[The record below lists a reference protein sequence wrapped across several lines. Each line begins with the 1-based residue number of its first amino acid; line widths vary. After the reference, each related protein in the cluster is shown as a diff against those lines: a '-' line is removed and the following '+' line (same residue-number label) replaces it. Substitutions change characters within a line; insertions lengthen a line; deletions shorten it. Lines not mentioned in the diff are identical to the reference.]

1 MFSGNV
7 YFWNVKSTW
16 LFLCLSV
23 VSIHAQTDSLQMVI
37 LPGEKTPQS
46 YIGLDEVVVYQPIKL
61 NSYEEMKKYIL
72 LRRRVLKVYPYAQ
85 LASERF
91 TTLKERLDQM
101 DKRRQKKRYA
111 KRIEKYLEGEFSEE
125 LKKLTRKE
133 GQILVKLIHRE
144 TGITPHTLVKTYR
157 NGLRATVYQFTAKLF
172 DIDLKTEFNPSK
184 EQEDMWIEDILL
196 RSGMTMRYNEENIKK

>member
-1 MFSGNV
+1 MK
-7 YFWNVKSTW
+7 WTW

-91 TTLKERLDQM
+91 TTLKERLEQM

-157 NGLRATVYQFTAKLF
+157 NGLRASVYQFTAKLF
-172 DIDLKTEFNPSK
+172 DIDLKTEFNPS
-184 EQEDMWIEDILL
+184 EVQEDMWIEDILF

>member
-91 TTLKERLDQM
+91 TTLKERLEQM

-172 DIDLKTEFNPSK
+172 DIDLKTEFNPS
-184 EQEDMWIEDILL
+184 EVQEDMWIEDILF

>member
-1 MFSGNV
+1 M
-7 YFWNVKSTW
+7 
-16 LFLCLSV
+16 
-23 VSIHAQTDSLQMVI
+23 
-37 LPGEKTPQS
+37 
-46 YIGLDEVVVYQPIKL
+46 
-61 NSYEEMKKYIL
+61 L

-111 KRIEKYLEGEFSEE
+111 KRIEKYLEGEFTEE

-144 TGITPHTLVKTYR
+144 TGITPHALVKTYR

-172 DIDLKTEFNPSK
+172 DIDLKTEFNPS
-184 EQEDMWIEDILL
+184 EVQEDMWIEDILF

>member
-1 MFSGNV
+1 MK
-7 YFWNVKSTW
+7 WTW
-16 LFLCLSV
+16 LFLCLSSL
-23 VSIHAQTDSLQMVI
+23 SIHAQTDSLPMVI
-37 LPGEKTPQS
+37 IPGEKTPQS

-61 NSYEEMKKYIL
+61 KSFEEMKKYML

-91 TTLKERLDQM
+91 TTLKERLDHM
-101 DKRRQKKRYA
+101 HGRRQKKRYA

-144 TGITPHTLVKTYR
+144 TGITPHALVKTYR

-172 DIDLKTEFNPSK
+172 DIDLKTEFNPS
-184 EQEDMWIEDILL
+184 EVQEDIWIEDILY
-196 RSGMTMRYNEENIKK
+196 RSGLTTTYFEENPEKF

>member
-1 MFSGNV
+1 
-7 YFWNVKSTW
+7 
-16 LFLCLSV
+16 
-23 VSIHAQTDSLQMVI
+23 MVI
-37 LPGEKTPQS
+37 LPGEKTPPS

-61 NSYEEMKKYIL
+61 NSFEEMKKYML

-91 TTLKERLDQM
+91 STLKERLDQM

-111 KRIEKYLEGEFSEE
+111 KRIEKYLEGGFSEE

-144 TGITPHTLVKTYR
+144 TGITPHALVKTYR

-172 DIDLKTEFNPSK
+172 DIDLKTEFNPS
-184 EQEDMWIEDILL
+184 EVQEDMWIEDILF

>member
-1 MFSGNV
+1 MK
-7 YFWNVKSTW
+7 WTC

-23 VSIHAQTDSLQMVI
+23 LSIHAQMDSLPMVI
-37 LPGEKTPQS
+37 LPGDKTPQS

-61 NSYEEMKKYIL
+61 NSFEEMKKYML

-91 TTLKERLDQM
+91 TSLKERLNQM
-101 DKRRQKKRYA
+101 DGRREKKRYA

-172 DIDLKTEFNPSK
+172 DIDLKTEFNPSDV
-184 EQEDMWIEDILL
+184 QEDMWIEDILF
-196 RSGMTMRYNEENIKK
+196 RSGMTMRYKEENIKK

>member
-1 MFSGNV
+1 MK
-7 YFWNVKSTW
+7 WTC

-23 VSIHAQTDSLQMVI
+23 VSIHAQADSLPMVI
-37 LPGEKTPQS
+37 LPGEKIPQY

-61 NSYEEMKKYIL
+61 NSFEEMEKYML

-85 LASERF
+85 LASKRF
-91 TTLKERLDQM
+91 TTLKERLERI
-101 DKRRQKKRYA
+101 DKRHQKKRYA

-144 TGITPHTLVKTYR
+144 TGITPHALVKTYR

-172 DIDLKTEFNPSK
+172 DIDLKTEFNPS
-184 EQEDMWIEDILL
+184 EVQEDMWIEDILF
-196 RSGMTMRYNEENIKK
+196 RSGMKMLYNK

>member
-1 MFSGNV
+1 MKWTG
-7 YFWNVKSTW
+7 
-16 LFLCLSV
+16 LFLSLFI
-23 VSIHAQTDSLQMVI
+23 VSIHAQTDSLPMVI

-61 NSYEEMKKYIL
+61 KSFEEMKKYML
-72 LRRRVLKVYPYAQ
+72 LRRRVLKVYPYAR

-91 TTLKERLDQM
+91 TTLKERLNQM
-101 DKRRQKKRYA
+101 DGRRQKKRYA

-144 TGITPHTLVKTYR
+144 TRITPHSLVKTYR

-172 DIDLKTEFNPSK
+172 DIDLKMEFDPSK
-184 EQEDMWIEDILL
+184 VQEDIWIEDILI
-196 RSGMTMRYNEENIKK
+196 RSGITARYFEENVKK

>member
-1 MFSGNV
+1 MK
-7 YFWNVKSTW
+7 WTW

-23 VSIHAQTDSLQMVI
+23 VSIHGQTDSLPMVI

-61 NSYEEMKKYIL
+61 NSYEEMKKYML

-91 TTLKERLDQM
+91 TTLKERLEQM

-144 TGITPHTLVKTYR
+144 TGITSHALVKTYR
-157 NGLRATVYQFTAKLF
+157 NGLRASVYQFTAKLF
-172 DIDLKTEFNPSK
+172 DIDLKTEFNPS
-184 EQEDMWIEDILL
+184 EVQEDMWIEDILF

>member
-1 MFSGNV
+1 MRGI
-7 YFWNVKSTW
+7 W
-16 LFLCLSV
+16 LLFYMIIASL
-23 VSIHAQTDSLQMVI
+23 HAQTDSLPMVI

-46 YIGLDEVVVYQPIKL
+46 YIGLDEVVVYQPLKL
-61 NSYEEMKKYIL
+61 NSFEEKKKYML

-91 TTLKERLDQM
+91 TVLKERLDHM

-133 GQILVKLIHRE
+133 GQILVKLIYRE
-144 TGITPHTLVKTYR
+144 TGITTHTLVKTYR
-157 NGLRATVYQFTAKLF
+157 NGLRATIYQLSARMF

-184 EQEDMWIEDILL
+184 VQEDMWIEDILVRTGL
-196 RSGMTMRYNEENIKK
+196 SDRFFDKKIEKK

>member
-1 MFSGNV
+1 MK
-7 YFWNVKSTW
+7 WTW

-23 VSIHAQTDSLQMVI
+23 VSIQAQPDSLPMLI
-37 LPGEKTPQS
+37 LPGEKIPQS
-46 YIGLDEVVVYQPIKL
+46 YIGLEEVVVYQPVKL
-61 NSYEEMKKYIL
+61 NSYEEMKKYML
-72 LRRRVLKVYPYAQ
+72 LRRRVIKTYPYAK

-91 TTLKERLDQM
+91 TTLKDRLGNM

-111 KRIEKYLEGEFSEE
+111 KRIEKYLQGEFSEE

-144 TGITPHTLVKTYR
+144 TGITPHALVKTYR
-157 NGLRATVYQFTAKLF
+157 NGLRATFYQFTAKLF

-184 EQEDMWIEDILL
+184 VQEDMWIEDILF
-196 RSGMTMRYNEENIKK
+196 RSGMTTRYHEEEIKK

>member
-1 MFSGNV
+1 MK
-7 YFWNVKSTW
+7 WTW

-23 VSIHAQTDSLQMVI
+23 VSIHGQTDSLPMVI

-61 NSYEEMKKYIL
+61 NSYEEMKKYML

-91 TTLKERLDQM
+91 TTLKERLEQM

>member
-1 MFSGNV
+1 MK
-7 YFWNVKSTW
+7 WTW

-23 VSIHAQTDSLQMVI
+23 VSIQAQTDSLPMLI
-37 LPGEKTPQS
+37 LPGEKIPQS
-46 YIGLDEVVVYQPIKL
+46 YIGLEEVVVYQPVKL
-61 NSYEEMKKYIL
+61 NSYEEMKKYML
-72 LRRRVLKVYPYAQ
+72 LRRRVIKTYPYAK

-91 TTLKERLDQM
+91 TTLKERLGNM

-111 KRIEKYLEGEFSEE
+111 KRIEKYLQGEFSEE

-144 TGITPHTLVKTYR
+144 TGITPHALVKTYR

-184 EQEDMWIEDILL
+184 VQEDMWIEDILF
-196 RSGMTMRYNEENIKK
+196 RSGMTTRYYEEKIKK

>member
-1 MFSGNV
+1 MK
-7 YFWNVKSTW
+7 WTW
-16 LFLCLSV
+16 LLLCLFV
-23 VSIHAQTDSLQMVI
+23 VSIQAQTDSLPMLI
-37 LPGEKTPQS
+37 LPGEKIPQS
-46 YIGLDEVVVYQPIKL
+46 YIGLEELVVYQPVKL
-61 NSYEEMKKYIL
+61 NSYEEMKKYML
-72 LRRRVLKVYPYAQ
+72 LRRRVIKTYPYAK

-91 TTLKERLDQM
+91 TTLKERLGNM

-111 KRIEKYLEGEFSEE
+111 KRIEKYLHGEFSEE

-144 TGITPHTLVKTYR
+144 TGITPHALVKTYR

-184 EQEDMWIEDILL
+184 VQEDMWIEDILF
-196 RSGMTMRYNEENIKK
+196 RSGMTTRYYEEKIKK